1 MEKRETGVGA
11 YYFCDIAMSYFPL
24 LSKKKAS
31 DKLSRWIRVS
41 GKLMERL
48 GGGGRHPPPRD
59 RPLPGGVRMAS
70 PPTDLI
76 APPAGVHRFSS
87 RGALSQISSG
97 DSLSPPPGAGASG
110 TIFSNLTRLVTL
122 FSVTLGRKTIRGRLI
137 REALKSD
144 SSLVPLLPIT
154 AW

>member
-41 GKLMERL
+41 G
-48 GGGGRHPPPRD
+48 
-59 RPLPGGVRMAS
+59 GVRMAS

-76 APPAGVHRFSS
+76 APPAGVHRVAP
-87 RGALSQISSG
+87 RGALI
-97 DSLSPPPGAGASG
+97 
-110 TIFSNLTRLVTL
+110 
-122 FSVTLGRKTIRGRLI
+122 
-137 REALKSD
+137 
-144 SSLVPLLPIT
+144 
-154 AW
+154 

>member
-48 GGGGRHPPPRD
+48 EECGWHPRQRILSPRQRECIVSHLVGGFA
-59 RPLPGGVRMAS
+59 VA
-70 PPTDLI
+70 
-76 APPAGVHRFSS
+76 SS
-87 RGALSQISSG
+87 RGGCVGHDLLELGEAGDAL
-97 DSLSPPPGAGASG
+97 
-110 TIFSNLTRLVTL
+110 
-122 FSVTLGRKTIRGRLI
+122 
-137 REALKSD
+137 
-144 SSLVPLLPIT
+144 
-154 AW
+154 

>member
-48 GGGGRHPPPRD
+48 EVCGLHPPQWHPHQR
-59 RPLPGGVRMAS
+59 
-70 PPTDLI
+70 I
-76 APPAGVHRFSS
+76 
-87 RGALSQISSG
+87 
-97 DSLSPPPGAGASG
+97 LSPRQRECIVSH
-110 TIFSNLTRLVTL
+110 
-122 FSVTLGRKTIRGRLI
+122 LG
-137 REALKSD
+137 E
-144 SSLVPLLPIT
+144 P
-154 AW
+154 

>member
-48 GGGGRHPPPRD
+48 EECGWHPRQ
-59 RPLPGGVRMAS
+59 R
-70 PPTDLI
+70 I
-76 APPAGVHRFSS
+76 
-87 RGALSQISSG
+87 
-97 DSLSPPPGAGASG
+97 LSPRQRSAS
-110 TIFSNLTRLVTL
+110 F
-122 FSVTLGRKTIRGRLI
+122 LI
-137 REALKSD
+137 
-144 SSLVPLLPIT
+144 
-154 AW
+154 

>member
-48 GGGGRHPPPRD
+48 EECGIPANGSY
-59 RPLPGGVRMAS
+59 RPVSGSAS
-70 PPTDLI
+70 FLI
-76 APPAGVHRFSS
+76 
-87 RGALSQISSG
+87 
-97 DSLSPPPGAGASG
+97 
-110 TIFSNLTRLVTL
+110 
-122 FSVTLGRKTIRGRLI
+122 
-137 REALKSD
+137 
-144 SSLVPLLPIT
+144 
-154 AW
+154 

>member
-48 GGGGRHPPPRD
+48 EECGWQPRQ
-59 RPLPGGVRMAS
+59 RECIVS
-70 PPTDLI
+70 
-76 APPAGVHRFSS
+76 H
-87 RGALSQISSG
+87 
-97 DSLSPPPGAGASG
+97 
-110 TIFSNLTRLVTL
+110 
-122 FSVTLGRKTIRGRLI
+122 LG
-137 REALKSD
+137 E
-144 SSLVPLLPIT
+144 P
-154 AW
+154 

>member
-48 GGGGRHPPPRD
+48 EHPRQ
-59 RPLPGGVRMAS
+59 R
-70 PPTDLI
+70 I
-76 APPAGVHRFSS
+76 
-87 RGALSQISSG
+87 
-97 DSLSPPPGAGASG
+97 LSPRQRECIVSH
-110 TIFSNLTRLVTL
+110 
-122 FSVTLGRKTIRGRLI
+122 LG
-137 REALKSD
+137 E
-144 SSLVPLLPIT
+144 P
-154 AW
+154 

>member
-48 GGGGRHPPPRD
+48 EECGMGIPANGSY
-59 RPLPGGVRMAS
+59 RPVSGSAS
-70 PPTDLI
+70 FLI
-76 APPAGVHRFSS
+76 
-87 RGALSQISSG
+87 
-97 DSLSPPPGAGASG
+97 
-110 TIFSNLTRLVTL
+110 
-122 FSVTLGRKTIRGRLI
+122 
-137 REALKSD
+137 
-144 SSLVPLLPIT
+144 
-154 AW
+154 

>member
-48 GGGGRHPPPRD
+48 GRSADGIPANGSY
-59 RPLPGGVRMAS
+59 RP
-70 PPTDLI
+70 
-76 APPAGVHRFSS
+76 
-87 RGALSQISSG
+87 
-97 DSLSPPPGAGASG
+97 ASG
-110 TIFSNLTRLVTL
+110 SASCRT
-122 FSVTLGRKTIRGRLI
+122 
-137 REALKSD
+137 
-144 SSLVPLLPIT
+144 
-154 AW
+154 

>member
-48 GGGGRHPPPRD
+48 EE
-59 RPLPGGVRMAS
+59 AS

-76 APPAGVHRFSS
+76 APPAGVHRVAP
-87 RGALSQISSG
+87 RGALI
-97 DSLSPPPGAGASG
+97 
-110 TIFSNLTRLVTL
+110 
-122 FSVTLGRKTIRGRLI
+122 
-137 REALKSD
+137 
-144 SSLVPLLPIT
+144 
-154 AW
+154 

>member
-48 GGGGRHPPPRD
+48 EECGWYPRQ
-59 RPLPGGVRMAS
+59 R
-70 PPTDLI
+70 I
-76 APPAGVHRFSS
+76 
-87 RGALSQISSG
+87 
-97 DSLSPPPGAGASG
+97 LSPRQRECIVSH
-110 TIFSNLTRLVTL
+110 
-122 FSVTLGRKTIRGRLI
+122 LG
-137 REALKSD
+137 E
-144 SSLVPLLPIT
+144 P
-154 AW
+154 

>member
-48 GGGGRHPPPRD
+48 EECGWHPRQ
-59 RPLPGGVRMAS
+59 R
-70 PPTDLI
+70 I
-76 APPAGVHRFSS
+76 
-87 RGALSQISSG
+87 
-97 DSLSPPPGAGASG
+97 LSPRQ
-110 TIFSNLTRLVTL
+110 LECLVSHVGEL
-122 FSVTLGRKTIRGRLI
+122 
-137 REALKSD
+137 
-144 SSLVPLLPIT
+144 
-154 AW
+154 

>member
-48 GGGGRHPPPRD
+48 
-59 RPLPGGVRMAS
+59 AS

-76 APPAGVHRFSS
+76 APPAGVHRVAP
-87 RGALSQISSG
+87 RGALI
-97 DSLSPPPGAGASG
+97 
-110 TIFSNLTRLVTL
+110 
-122 FSVTLGRKTIRGRLI
+122 
-137 REALKSD
+137 
-144 SSLVPLLPIT
+144 
-154 AW
+154 

>member
-48 GGGGRHPPPRD
+48 EECGWHPNGSY
-59 RPLPGGVRMAS
+59 RPVSGSAS
-70 PPTDLI
+70 FLI
-76 APPAGVHRFSS
+76 
-87 RGALSQISSG
+87 
-97 DSLSPPPGAGASG
+97 
-110 TIFSNLTRLVTL
+110 
-122 FSVTLGRKTIRGRLI
+122 
-137 REALKSD
+137 
-144 SSLVPLLPIT
+144 
-154 AW
+154 

>member
-41 GKLMERL
+41 GKLMA
-48 GGGGRHPPPRD
+48 
-59 RPLPGGVRMAS
+59 GGVRMAS

-76 APPAGVHRFSS
+76 APPAGVHRVAP
-87 RGALSQISSG
+87 RGALI
-97 DSLSPPPGAGASG
+97 
-110 TIFSNLTRLVTL
+110 
-122 FSVTLGRKTIRGRLI
+122 
-137 REALKSD
+137 
-144 SSLVPLLPIT
+144 
-154 AW
+154 

>member
-48 GGGGRHPPPRD
+48 EADGIPANGSY
-59 RPLPGGVRMAS
+59 RPVSGSAS
-70 PPTDLI
+70 FLI
-76 APPAGVHRFSS
+76 
-87 RGALSQISSG
+87 
-97 DSLSPPPGAGASG
+97 
-110 TIFSNLTRLVTL
+110 
-122 FSVTLGRKTIRGRLI
+122 
-137 REALKSD
+137 
-144 SSLVPLLPIT
+144 
-154 AW
+154 

>member
-48 GGGGRHPPPRD
+48 EEKDGIPANGSY
-59 RPLPGGVRMAS
+59 RPVSGSAS
-70 PPTDLI
+70 FLI
-76 APPAGVHRFSS
+76 
-87 RGALSQISSG
+87 
-97 DSLSPPPGAGASG
+97 
-110 TIFSNLTRLVTL
+110 
-122 FSVTLGRKTIRGRLI
+122 
-137 REALKSD
+137 
-144 SSLVPLLPIT
+144 
-154 AW
+154 

>member
-48 GGGGRHPPPRD
+48 DGIPANGSY
-59 RPLPGGVRMAS
+59 RPVSGSAS
-70 PPTDLI
+70 FLI
-76 APPAGVHRFSS
+76 
-87 RGALSQISSG
+87 
-97 DSLSPPPGAGASG
+97 
-110 TIFSNLTRLVTL
+110 
-122 FSVTLGRKTIRGRLI
+122 
-137 REALKSD
+137 
-144 SSLVPLLPIT
+144 
-154 AW
+154 

>member
-41 GKLMERL
+41 GKLMER
-48 GGGGRHPPPRD
+48 
-59 RPLPGGVRMAS
+59 MAS

-76 APPAGVHRFSS
+76 APSAGVHRVAP
-87 RGALSQISSG
+87 RGALI
-97 DSLSPPPGAGASG
+97 
-110 TIFSNLTRLVTL
+110 
-122 FSVTLGRKTIRGRLI
+122 
-137 REALKSD
+137 
-144 SSLVPLLPIT
+144 
-154 AW
+154 

>member
-48 GGGGRHPPPRD
+48 EECIPANGSY
-59 RPLPGGVRMAS
+59 RPVSGSAS
-70 PPTDLI
+70 FLI
-76 APPAGVHRFSS
+76 
-87 RGALSQISSG
+87 
-97 DSLSPPPGAGASG
+97 
-110 TIFSNLTRLVTL
+110 
-122 FSVTLGRKTIRGRLI
+122 
-137 REALKSD
+137 
-144 SSLVPLLPIT
+144 
-154 AW
+154 

>member
-48 GGGGRHPPPRD
+48 G
-59 RPLPGGVRMAS
+59 VRMAS

-76 APPAGVHRFSS
+76 APSAGVHRVAP
-87 RGALSQISSG
+87 RGALI
-97 DSLSPPPGAGASG
+97 
-110 TIFSNLTRLVTL
+110 
-122 FSVTLGRKTIRGRLI
+122 
-137 REALKSD
+137 
-144 SSLVPLLPIT
+144 
-154 AW
+154 